1 MQLWL
6 IDTCVA
12 AETAESNNDFVYPDE
27 ITKSIILYYRM
38 FNSRSI
44 YIFDSRIEIKLC
56 TEKEQRSKYT
66 DNVKNKRSQCQI
78 TYLELIKLRSSS
90 VPTCK
95 CQE

>member
-44 YIFDSRIEIKLC
+44 YSTHELKSNYVRKKNKGQNIPTMLKINGL
-56 TEKEQRSKYT
+56 
-66 DNVKNKRSQCQI
+66 NVK
-78 TYLELIKLRSSS
+78 L
-90 VPTCK
+90 PT
-95 CQE
+95 